1 MAEED
6 LNSLCLNSIQVN
18 AVAPLSLDYFEMHGI
33 HAQQGRASKRG
44 EQIDKRTGK
53 EKRQI

>member
-1 MAEED
+1 M
-6 LNSLCLNSIQVN
+6 N